1 VTVTNPKLIENI
13 FYKKALKYI
22 FGQLPMF
29 HRIGAAAYKN
39 NLDNTLAL
47 SRLTGQPELRFP
59 SIHIA
64 GTNGKGSVANM
75 LASVFQ
81 EAGFK
86 TGLFTSPHLK
96 DFRERIRINGE
107 MISKKFIGDFIAGH
121 QSDFEAIQP
130 SFFELTF
137 AMAMQYFA
145 DAKVDIAVVETGM
158 GGRLDST
165 NIVRPVLSIITNIS
179 YDHMQFL
186 GDTLPKIAT
195 EKAGIIKTGVPV
207 VIGKWLPATN
217 PVFEKTAAEKNAKLV
232 FADQI
237 YKATDFTFVFSKPF
251 GSFCQMRRRG
261 VLAFKDLYCPL
272 SGKYQ
277 QENLQTVFAAVEL
290 LNELDYDISETILRE
305 GLTRVLTNTGFKGR
319 WQVLKIRPLVIC
331 DTAHNVAGLEM
342 VVKQLK
348 SVKRDH
354 IHFVLG
360 MVGDKD
366 IRNIMKVLPET
377 ATYYYCKP
385 NIPRGCEAKRL
396 AMHARRR
403 GLTGNIYP
411 SVKEAYKA
419 ALLAASKKDLV
430 FIGGSTFVVAEV
442 V

>member
-1 VTVTNPKLIENI
+1 MTVTHPKRIENI
-13 FYKKALKYI
+13 LYNKALKYI

-47 SRLTGQPELRFP
+47 SKLTGQPELRFP

-75 LASVFQ
+75 LASVLQ

-96 DFRERIRINGE
+96 DFRERMRINGE
-107 MISKKFIGDFIAGH
+107 MIPKKDIGAFIEKY

-145 DAKVDIAVVETGM
+145 DAGVDIAVVETGM

-179 YDHMQFL
+179 YDHMQYL
-186 GDTLPKIAT
+186 GDTLPLIAT
-195 EKAGIIKTGVPV
+195 EKAGIIKSGVPV

-237 YKATDFTFVFSKPF
+237 YKATDFNFICSKPF

-272 SGKYQ
+272 SGEYQ
-277 QENLQTVFAAVEL
+277 QENLQTVFAAVDML
-290 LNELDYDISETILRE
+290 KNQGYDISETVLRE
-305 GLTRVLTNTGFKGR
+305 GLAQVLTNTGFKGR

-342 VVKQLK
+342 VVKQMQALK
-348 SVKRDH
+348 HDH

-366 IRNIMKVLPET
+366 IRNIMKVLPEN

-385 NIPRGCEAKRL
+385 NIPRGCEAYRL

-403 GLTGNIYP
+403 GLKGNIYP
-411 SVKEAYKA
+411 SVKDAYKA
-419 ALLAASKKDLV
+419 ALLAASKNDMV
-430 FIGGSTFVVAEV
+430 YIGGSTFVVAEV

>member
-1 VTVTNPKLIENI
+1 MTVTNPKLIENI
-13 FYKKALKYI
+13 LYKKALKYI

-75 LASVFQ
+75 LASVLQ

-96 DFRERIRINGE
+96 DFRERMRINGE
-107 MISKKFIGDFIAGH
+107 MIPKKDIGAFIEKY

-179 YDHMQFL
+179 YDHMQYL
-186 GDTLPKIAT
+186 GDTLPLIAA
-195 EKAGIIKTGVPV
+195 EKAGIIKSGVAV
-207 VIGKWLPATN
+207 VIGKWHPVTN
-217 PVFEKTAAEKNAKLV
+217 PVFEKTAADKNTQV
-232 FADQI
+232 VYADQI
-237 YKATDFTFVFSKPF
+237 YKATDFTFSCATPF

-261 VLAFKDLYCPL
+261 VLAFKDVYCPL
-272 SGKYQ
+272 SGEYQ
-277 QENLQTVFAAVEL
+277 QENLQTVFAAAYK
-290 LNELDYDISETILRE
+290 LNQLGYAINETLLRE
-305 GLTRVLTNTGFKGR
+305 GIANVVINTGFAGR
-319 WQVLKIRPLVIC
+319 WQVLNARPLVIA
-331 DTAHNVAGLEM
+331 DTAHNVAGLEW

-366 IRNIMKVLPET
+366 IRNIMRVLPDT

-385 NIPRGCEAKRL
+385 NIPRGCEAARL

-403 GLTGNIYP
+403 GLTGSIYP
-411 SVKEAYKA
+411 SVKDAYQAAYKA
-419 ALLAASKKDLV
+419 ASKTDLV
-430 FIGGSTFVVAEV
+430 FVGGSTFVVAEV